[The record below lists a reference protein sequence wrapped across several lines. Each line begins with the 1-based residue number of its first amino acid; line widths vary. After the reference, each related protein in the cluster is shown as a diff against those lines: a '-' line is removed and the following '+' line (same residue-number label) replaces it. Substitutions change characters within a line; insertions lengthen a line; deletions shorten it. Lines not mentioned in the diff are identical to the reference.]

1 MAMEITEEVHK
12 VEKERGDFKLL
23 IAENP
28 NYFGNLVESPFKPVK
43 KLIANTKYEEL
54 TCVGFNPDT
63 NLLEATI
70 AVKLPFGYGG
80 NLCQHGSNEYVR
92 FFVDY
97 GGGWVDAGMVA
108 VNTHDIANKPDCA
121 KHATKPLTYV
131 VTQKLDPKQDQ
142 CKHPVMPKV
151 HAILSWQVI
160 PPPGPANIGWLPV
173 WGNARD
179 CHIQIKPRKKNLFD
193 FVDILSLDIGQKLK
207 LPKEF
212 EEVAVEPIP
221 QPDPGPLSLAE
232 LAQMYQHAGG
242 AKATRSNKIAVEP
255 HRFGLAHIQAEL
267 ASNAFSQENFPAKI
281 AEWQSLG
288 LSWQDALVALEKTK
302 ADVSYE
308 EIECLGLDYN
318 LERAVATFRVKK
330 PGGYSGDL
338 CQKGSLEYVAFW
350 ADWDDTCKWT
360 YLGTVAVNVHD
371 IATIPPDGLCYSA
384 ILPVDLTHHRQN
396 CELPKIARLRAVLS
410 WNSLPSAV
418 DPDALNHWGN
428 RLDTH
433 VQIKPGEQLPPGVVK
448 PIIGILGG
456 IPISKIDPFSG
467 MTTPTAFF
475 ALNGIAPD
483 LLGRPCPFGGRVVL
497 QGPSFPGFKYR
508 VQVRNLTTAGPWT
521 TVTTTMKLVDWTG
534 TVFTNQVADPGGFFT
549 FVPFTLNVDNVLA
562 WWDSTGDDL
571 WEIRLQLADMLDNLL
586 PGVASHRLQLDNTG
600 PEVAIHIDS
609 GGDCGKYKVG
619 DKLNGHFVARDAH
632 LGSWSLS
639 TSPYSG
645 PVVPPSGLLQTAPAP
660 GDAWTLDTKGMKPC
674 GYIVGVSAVDRTIVN
689 SAWVGHWAWASAGF
703 CLEKP

>member
-1 MAMEITEEVHK
+1 MATEIAESEVHK
-12 VEKERGDFKLL
+12 IEKERGDFKLL
-23 IAENP
+23 VARNP

-43 KLIANTKYEEL
+43 KIVANTKYEEL

-70 AVKLPFGYGG
+70 AVKLPFGYNG
-80 NLCQHGSNEYVR
+80 NLCQFGSNEYVR

-97 GGGWVDAGMVA
+97 GSGWIDAGVVA
-108 VNTHDIANKPDCA
+108 VNVHDIANKLDCA
-121 KHATKPLTYV
+121 KRATKPLTYV

-142 CKHPVMPKV
+142 CKRPVLPKV
-151 HAILSWQVI
+151 HAILSWQVV
-160 PPPGPANIGWLPV
+160 PPPLPGWLPV
-173 WGNARD
+173 WGNTRD
-179 CHIQIKPRKKNLFD
+179 CRIQIKPRKKNLFD
-193 FVDILSLDIGQKLK
+193 FVDILSLDVGQKLK

-212 EEVAVEPIP
+212 EAVAVEPIP

-232 LAQMYQHAGG
+232 LSKMYHGG
-242 AKATRSNKIAVEP
+242 NAKAGRAAKLAVEP

-267 ASNAFSQENFPAKI
+267 ASNAFNQETFPAKI

-288 LSWQDALVALEKTK
+288 LSWQDALVALDKTK
-302 ADVSYE
+302 ADISYE

-318 LERAVATFRVKK
+318 LERAIATFRVKK
-330 PGGYSGDL
+330 PVGYSGDL
-338 CQKGSLEYVAFW
+338 CHKGSLEYVAFW
-350 ADWDDTCKWT
+350 ADWDDTCKWS
-360 YLGTVAVNVHD
+360 YLGMATVNVHD
-371 IATIPPDGLCYSA
+371 IAAIPPDGLCYSA

-410 WNSLPSAV
+410 WSSPPSTV

-433 VQIKPGEQLPPGVVK
+433 VQIKPGEHLPPGMVK

-456 IPISKIDPFSG
+456 IPISKIDLFSG

-483 LLGRPCPFGGRVVL
+483 SLGRPCPFGGRVVL

-508 VQVRNLTTAGPWT
+508 VQVRNLTAAGPWT

-534 TVFTNQVADPGGFFT
+534 TVFTNQVANPAGFFT
-549 FVPFTLNVDNVLA
+549 FVPFPLNVDNVLA

-586 PGVASHRLQLDNTG
+586 PGVASHRIQLDNTG

-619 DKLNGHFVARDAH
+619 NVLNGHFVARDTH

-639 TSPYSG
+639 TSPFAG
-645 PVVPPSGLLQTAPAP
+645 PVVPASGLVQTVPAP
-660 GDAWTLDTKGMKPC
+660 GDAWTLNTAGMKPC